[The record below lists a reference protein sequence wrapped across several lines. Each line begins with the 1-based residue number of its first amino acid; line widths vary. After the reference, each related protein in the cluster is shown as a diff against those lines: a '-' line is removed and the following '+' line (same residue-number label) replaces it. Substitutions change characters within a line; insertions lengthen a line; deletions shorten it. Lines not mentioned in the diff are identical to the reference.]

1 MEDKCKY
8 SGRDPKS
15 FLSLDE
21 VLKMDDISG
30 ENGRF
35 VRVITA
41 ANGKKAFLR
50 IYKDNHVYPYESQIS
65 TALKTLLQEAPM
77 VGFVTGH
84 KERSGMDM
92 GEKGYGTF
100 ASNKTF
106 RYSLENSGYGVREIS
121 LEHPVAEDI
130 NIIVLADM
138 RSDFTEEEF
147 RNFDAY
153 LERGGNLFILGEPQA
168 SAVYESGDREIGVT
182 FR

>member
-65 TALKTLLQEAPM
+65 TALKRCFKRLRWWVRYRAQ
-77 VGFVTGH
+77 G
-84 KERSGMDM
+84 KEWD
-92 GEKGYGTF
+92 GYG
-100 ASNKTF
+100 
-106 RYSLENSGYGVREIS
+106 RER
-121 LEHPVAEDI
+121 VW
-130 NIIVLADM
+130 
-138 RSDFTEEEF
+138 
-147 RNFDAY
+147 NFC
-153 LERGGNLFILGEPQA
+153 LQ
-168 SAVYESGDREIGVT
+168 
-182 FR
+182 